1 MNGTVMLSGHAL
13 ESWATSGALI
23 QTVGEDNMGANGNDT
38 GLKITGDQNRFGIYQ
53 GGRQNSV
60 GTIVLEGSGNQMGVR
75 QEGCQN
81 DLTVSIVSGNSN
93 DVGIA

>member
-1 MNGTVMLSGHAL
+1 MRSSRGPLR
-13 ESWATSGALI
+13 GALI
-23 QTVGEDNMGANGNDT
+23 QTVGEDNTGAKGNDI
-38 GLKITGDQNRFGIYQ
+38 GLKITRDRNRFDIYQ

-75 QEGCQN
+75 QEGYQN